1 MSLQINVA
9 SEEDLGSIIRLL
21 SEYDLP
27 TQDIGDSDIEFYVV
41 KKGRD
46 LVACVGLEIIEDTAL
61 LRSLAIEKESA
72 HQGIGTQLVKFI
84 LDESSVKQLK
94 SIFLLTET
102 AASFFTKLGF
112 KTIER
117 NSAPEAM
124 QRSTEFS
131 ELCAETAVCMK
142 IDL

>member
-1 MSLQINVA
+1 MNQQVNKA
-9 SEEDLGSIIRLL
+9 SEEDLGSIARLL
-21 SEYDLP
+21 KEYDLP
-27 TQDIGDSDIEFYVV
+27 TQDIGVSDIEFYIL
-41 KKGRD
+41 KEGEN
-46 LVACVGLEIIEDTAL
+46 LVACIGLEIIGETGL

-84 LDESSVKQLK
+84 LDESSAKQLK

-102 AASFFTKLGF
+102 AAPFFTKLGF

>member
-1 MSLQINVA
+1 MNLQVNRA

-21 SEYDLP
+21 RQYDLP

-46 LVACVGLEIIEDTAL
+46 LVACVGLEIIGDTAL

-102 AASFFTKLGF
+102 AAPFFTKLGF

-117 NSAPEAM
+117 KSAPEGI

>member
-1 MSLQINVA
+1 MNQQVNRA

-21 SEYDLP
+21 RQYDLP

-46 LVACVGLEIIEDTAL
+46 LVACVGLEIIGDTAL

-117 NSAPEAM
+117 KSAPEAM